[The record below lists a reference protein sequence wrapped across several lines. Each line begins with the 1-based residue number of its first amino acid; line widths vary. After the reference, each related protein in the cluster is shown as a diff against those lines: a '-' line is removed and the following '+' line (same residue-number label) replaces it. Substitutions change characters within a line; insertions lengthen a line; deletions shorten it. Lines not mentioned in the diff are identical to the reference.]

1 MKSVILTYSSTIF
14 LILAG
19 VFSSD
24 LQAQTAGDSV
34 EVIQLSGVVV
44 TDENGFIQ
52 PLEYVNIYLKNTRRG
67 TYTSNDGF
75 FSIVGRVGEIVVFSS
90 VGYENVEYLIPDTLT
105 TDRYSL
111 FQIMT
116 KDTILLPETVIYPWP
131 SREHFKLEFL
141 AMDITS
147 GVEERINANLS
158 DQAMAQMIAFL
169 PSDGDENV
177 DFLLR
182 EQASAYYYEG
192 QIKPQNV
199 FNAFAWAEFIKAVK
213 RGDFKKKK

>member
-1 MKSVILTYSSTIF
+1 L
-14 LILAG
+14 L
-19 VFSSD
+19 
-24 LQAQTAGDSV
+24 AQTASDTV

-67 TYTSNDGF
+67 TYTSSDGF

-177 DFLLR
+177 DFFLR